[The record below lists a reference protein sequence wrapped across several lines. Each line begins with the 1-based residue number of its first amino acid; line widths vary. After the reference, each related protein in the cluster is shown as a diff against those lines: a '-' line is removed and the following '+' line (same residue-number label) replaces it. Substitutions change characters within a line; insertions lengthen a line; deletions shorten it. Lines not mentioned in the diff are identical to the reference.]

1 MKITLL
7 IGLTLI
13 NLLWSINF
21 SAGDRYVAK
30 LNRWYEL
37 AMENKW
43 SQAASLEKSIDPAD
57 ILWFKE
63 KYKAENLKKRLNEL
77 MIKDNKSADDWMV
90 IAQIQSGINK
100 EEMKRAIERAHQIDP
115 IRLDIEKI
123 YFSSF
128 L

>member
-1 MKITLL
+1 
-7 IGLTLI
+7 
-13 NLLWSINF
+13 
-21 SAGDRYVAK
+21 
-30 LNRWYEL
+30 
-37 AMENKW
+37 MENKW